1 MRGRVRALSSSS
13 CSQEEQELLRS
24 ANQSSGIPR
33 VLGLICTFISE
44 ERGTFNLPMGSL
56 IGTGVQTR
64 NNCTALAT
72 IATGGEEEEQS
83 RTGSLAGRRALQ

>member
-13 CSQEEQELLRS
+13 CSQEEQELPPLLLRS
-24 ANQSSGIPR
+24 ANQSSGILR

-72 IATGGEEEEQS
+72 IATAGGERKS
-83 RTGSLAGRRALQ
+83 RVGPVR